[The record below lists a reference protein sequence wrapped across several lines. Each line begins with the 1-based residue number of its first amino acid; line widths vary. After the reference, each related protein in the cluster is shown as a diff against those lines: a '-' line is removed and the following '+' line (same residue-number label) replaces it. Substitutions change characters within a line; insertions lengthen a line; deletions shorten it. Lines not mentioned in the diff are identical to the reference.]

1 MSDERQRI
9 EDAARK
15 AAREGTPI
23 NPESPQ
29 RLREC
34 LTALA
39 RHEGLSVLRV
49 EVSLAQSSTGPAGD
63 PALTMIVTHSLG
75 LRHEQEVAPKLA
87 AAFGEVMSGL
97 AQNATHNAALNAC
110 IRALKE
116 KCETNGDTDPWWQAA
131 EYLEKLH
138 Q

>member
-9 EDAARK
+9 EEAARK
-15 AAREGTPI
+15 AARKGTPI

-39 RHEGLSVLRV
+39 KHEGLQVLRV
-49 EVSLAQSSTGPAGD
+49 EVSLAQSTMSKGD
-63 PALTMIVTHSLG
+63 AALTMVVTHSLG
-75 LRHEQEVAPKLA
+75 IPHEQEIAPKLA

-97 AQNATHNAALNAC
+97 AQSATHNAALDAC
-110 IRALKE
+110 VRALKQASS
-116 KCETNGDTDPWWQAA
+116 TNGDTDPWWQAA
-131 EYLEKLH
+131 EYLERLR